1 MSIYRWILSYLK
13 PYWKQMMLFIGCGLV
28 ITSVELSITKY
39 VQYFVDNI
47 VPNKMIS
54 TFIWSLVFLGL
65 LVVLML
71 FAQAWSNILS
81 RKIVEF
87 ASKDLMMGMF
97 RQLRKL
103 GFAFFEQQP
112 VGETLGL
119 FHTELAA
126 AQRIY
131 RKYTPDLIRYSIS
144 LVIMLAFVISLSWR
158 LSLWILPF
166 FLLYYL
172 FGPYFEKKASI
183 WSKAANK
190 ERQLANKQ
198 TYDTIA
204 ALHEVRAFGASKWSV
219 NRLIGQ
225 YFILHTTQLKRNFYA
240 YSRGTVRRITIG
252 LGAVAIFANGIW
264 LVKHNLLTVGEFVA
278 YSILYFQV
286 ISVLTVVVT
295 LTTEQRLIL
304 QQLETVYRYIHK
316 QPSVQETEQP
326 HNHSQLKG
334 EFEFIDVSFGYPGKS
349 NVIQHFS
356 LKNRPGEKVA
366 FVGASGGG
374 KSTLLK
380 LICRFYDPNQ
390 GEIVLDGIPL
400 QKYSFEQL
408 RSGIGYV
415 FQETYLFG
423 GTVRENIL
431 FGNPDASEDEIITA
445 ARAAYAHDFILQLPK
460 GYDTVVGERGI
471 MLSGGQKQR
480 IAIARMFI
488 KNPAIV
494 LLDESTSALDNISES
509 EVQKALDSLLA
520 GRTTIAIAHRL
531 STIRDFD
538 RIVVIHEGCNAE
550 QGSYEE
556 LLSKRQL
563 FYRLVQGGGME
574 AAHE

>member
-1 MSIYRWILSYLK
+1 
-13 PYWKQMMLFIGCGLV
+13 MMLFVGCGLV

-39 VQYFVDNI
+39 VQYFVDTI
-47 VPNKMIS
+47 VPNKMVE
-54 TFIWSLVFLGL
+54 TFLWSLVVLGL

-87 ASKDLMMGMF
+87 ASKDLMIGMF

-126 AQRIY
+126 AQRIF
-131 RKYTPDLIRYSIS
+131 RQYTPDLIRYSIS
-144 LVIMLAFVISLSWR
+144 LFIMLAFVISLSWR

-172 FGPYFEKKASI
+172 FGPYFEKRASI
-183 WSKAANK
+183 WSKEANK

-219 NRLIGQ
+219 SRLTQQ
-225 YFILHTTQLKRNFYA
+225 YLKLHTTQLKRNFYA

-264 LVKHNLLTVGEFVA
+264 LVKHSLLTVGEFVA

-295 LTTEQRLIL
+295 LTTEQRLLL

-316 QPSVQETEQP
+316 KPSVQEIEHP
-326 HNHSQLKG
+326 HINPQVKG
-334 EFEFIDVSFGYPGKS
+334 GFEFKEVGFGYPGQA

-356 LKNRPGEKVA
+356 LTIRPGEKVA
-366 FVGASGGG
+366 LVGASGGG

-390 GEIVLDGIPL
+390 GEILLDGIPL

-408 RSGIGYV
+408 RSNIGYV

-431 FGNPDASEDEIITA
+431 FGNPEASEDDIIA
-445 ARAAYAHDFILQLPK
+445 AAKAAYAHDFILQLPD

-480 IAIARMFI
+480 IAIARMFV

-494 LLDESTSALDNISES
+494 LLDEATSALDNISES
-509 EVQKALDSLLA
+509 EVQQALDSLLA
-520 GRTTIAIAHRL
+520 GRTTIAVAHRL
-531 STIRDFD
+531 STVKDFD
-538 RIVVIHEGCNAE
+538 RIVVIHDGSNAE
-550 QGSYEE
+550 QGSYAE

-563 FYRLVQGGGME
+563 FYQLVQGNGMGV
-574 AAHE
+574 AHE